1 MESLLHAYETYERRA
16 IRDEFSTRRPLQKQN
31 RPPFTTIMESS
42 LGDLMIKA
50 GLKLK
55 RHALAGKSMAWSPM
69 TGSKE

>member
-1 MESLLHAYETYERRA
+1 
-16 IRDEFSTRRPLQKQN
+16 
-31 RPPFTTIMESS
+31 MESS